1 MVQNF
6 LFLFFLFPILSLGEP
21 LPCLP
26 FRDPVISI
34 STFLGAKPSSIFFTQ
49 DDGGGRQQRHTMI
62 PVHMQGKV
70 SQWFVILLW
79 ELISCWS
86 VLNFLFYVGSLLFVI
101 FLKVIDSHGE
111 AMDRKVMEREG
122 TMEEIRWLEKRV
134 IRDKLGKKNKKGE
147 KEKIK
152 KILIIDFK
160 ISTSNDLNLLRYHVK
175 NLLLSHGR
183 IRQ

>member
-1 MVQNF
+1 
-6 LFLFFLFPILSLGEP
+6 
-21 LPCLP
+21 
-26 FRDPVISI
+26 
-34 STFLGAKPSSIFFTQ
+34 
-49 DDGGGRQQRHTMI
+49 
-62 PVHMQGKV
+62 
-70 SQWFVILLW
+70 
-79 ELISCWS
+79 
-86 VLNFLFYVGSLLFVI
+86 
-101 FLKVIDSHGE
+101 
-111 AMDRKVMEREG
+111 MDRKVMEREG